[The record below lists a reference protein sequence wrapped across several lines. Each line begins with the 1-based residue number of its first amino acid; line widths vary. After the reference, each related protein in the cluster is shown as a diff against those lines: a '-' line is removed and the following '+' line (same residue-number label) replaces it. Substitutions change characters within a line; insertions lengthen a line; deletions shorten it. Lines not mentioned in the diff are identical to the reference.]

1 MKRQII
7 TLSILFGLA
16 GCSAI
21 TSLNDEAALEPVEKG
36 TPSAFYNISLSEE
49 LEDYTLEVCK
59 EFEFEKP
66 EIIFALMEK
75 ESSFNTE
82 AISFTS
88 DYGLMQISPIN
99 LGWLN
104 TQLGTTDLMDPRQ
117 NIRAGVFM
125 LDQLM
130 DKYQNSH
137 MALMAYNL
145 GEHGALEY
153 WNAGIFQSE
162 YSQQILSSAKEI
174 QELSWQ

>member
-1 MKRQII
+1 MKRQVI
-7 TLSILFGLA
+7 TLAVLLTLA
-16 GCSAI
+16 GCSTFVPAKEQKVEQ
-21 TSLNDEAALEPVEKG
+21 SEAARSYSIPLDK
-36 TPSAFYNISLSEE
+36 E
-49 LEDYTLEVCK
+49 LQDYTLEVCK

-82 AISFTS
+82 AISITS

-104 TQLGTTDLMDPRQ
+104 TQIGTTDLMDPKQ

-130 DKYQNSH
+130 DEYQDEH

-145 GEHGALEY
+145 GEYGALEY
-153 WNAGIFQSE
+153 WNAGVFQTE
-162 YSQQILSSAKEI
+162 YSQQILSAAEVIRDASHV
-174 QELSWQ
+174 QPN